1 MRRKR
6 RGKIPNIEP
15 HPLPVDDFV
24 AQLIGDVLGLLP
36 LVKLQPGSPDYI
48 YLRIV
53 GMRLQVEEVLG
64 KIKVGLK
71 PQESFTQMNRDR
83 DVKNRIRGQ
92 MMYLDPPV
100 VKKTSEEI
108 RNWKTKATKNM
119 RKKNNR
125 FVSFLMRKGLPI
137 RTPLVD
143 HVLGLKKMT
152 LH

>member
-1 MRRKR
+1 M
-6 RGKIPNIEP
+6 
-15 HPLPVDDFV
+15 H
-24 AQLIGDVLGLLP
+24 
-36 LVKLQPGSPDYI
+36 
-48 YLRIV
+48 
-53 GMRLQVEEVLG
+53 
-64 KIKVGLK
+64 
-71 PQESFTQMNRDR
+71 
-83 DVKNRIRGQ
+83 
-92 MMYLDPPV
+92 LDPPV

-108 RNWKTKATKNM
+108 RNWKTEATKNM